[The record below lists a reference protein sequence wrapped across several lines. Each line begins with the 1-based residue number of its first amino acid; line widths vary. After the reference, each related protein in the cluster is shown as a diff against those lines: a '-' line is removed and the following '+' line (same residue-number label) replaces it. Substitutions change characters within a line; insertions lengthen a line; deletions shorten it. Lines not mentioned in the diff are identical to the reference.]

1 MQPLRKRLTQ
11 DTVPTKI
18 SNDPLNGTQSER
30 CSHRLFAILVTR
42 KISPSHAWLSKLA
55 QVERL
60 EVGIMN
66 PQRSA
71 TVAAVLSP
79 KKGR

>member
-1 MQPLRKRLTQ
+1 
-11 DTVPTKI
+11 
-18 SNDPLNGTQSER
+18 
-30 CSHRLFAILVTR
+30 LFAILVTR

-71 TVAAVLSP
+71 TVAAVLS
-79 KKGR
+79 GTGVVTWFACFGSAHQEHRS

>member
-18 SNDPLNGTQSER
+18 SNAPLNGTQSER

-42 KISPSHAWLSKLA
+42 KISPSYAWLSKLA
-55 QVERL
+55 KVERL